1 METDTDHEVETATAR
16 DVARSIVDACASRC
30 SATPGTWLAE
40 ANGDGVVVV
49 QLWADGSECSQHELT
64 RAAADR
70 VASRLW
76 SAPRAN
82 WFSSLDVERILED
95 EVDAARRAA

>member
-1 METDTDHEVETATAR
+1 METDTDNEVETAR
-16 DVARSIVDACASRC
+16 DVARSIVAAIAAHCDAVN
-30 SATPGTWLAE
+30 GTWLAQD
-40 ANGDGVVVV
+40 DGEGVLVV

-70 VASRLW
+70 VAARLW
-76 SAPRAN
+76 AAPRAN
-82 WFSSLDVERILED
+82 WFSSLDVERLLED